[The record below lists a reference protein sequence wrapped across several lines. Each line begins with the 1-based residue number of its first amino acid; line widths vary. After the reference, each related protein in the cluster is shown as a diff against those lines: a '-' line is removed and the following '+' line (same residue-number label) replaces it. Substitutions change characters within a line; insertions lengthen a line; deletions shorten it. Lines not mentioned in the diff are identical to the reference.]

1 MQWMW
6 SKYIRQFAASTDAQ
20 AFAIGAVIL
29 LGIAVTAAT
38 IYLAINAPIET
49 KECEFQ
55 HSIKVSEDFVLLNST
70 INLMSSTINSNLK
83 GKLKGKPEVSQL
95 RSSIS
100 SFIQSKS
107 LTESVPIK
115 LKPTRDSIIALP
127 LASGTISFLP
137 TEGNITVRLTEQDG
151 NGNPGTQGIDNF
163 SSNFSRVDE
172 AGYNGDVTATPGN
185 ITLEGP
191 PYVSA
196 CIVSNMTN
204 ITGNIGFD
212 TGSNSTVYGNI
223 TWYVEDV
230 TAEKEIILKVRTD
243 MYPEMRTATATEWN
257 KCYGLESGKN
267 GLNSFPL
274 PDLYTVSNG
283 HRYVQFR
290 AELKTENSQETPKLI
305 NVSIHYKRE
314 NVTLA
319 QSAGIIRYNSS
330 YHYLP
335 DYAITYENGAVMKRQ
350 EKENGELVQ
359 GPFNLIPKDVSNNS
373 MGINLTLVN
382 LTGAGVSGIAGEF
395 APIRLH
401 LMNRERV
408 SDSLYYPNLTILINS
423 SCPRACGN
431 WFNKTFK
438 KTLNA
443 SYYNVR
449 VNDND
454 TAGTVELDFH
464 AHGIKL
470 HLDKITLGVE
480 L

>member
-1 MQWMW
+1 MW

-38 IYLAINAPIET
+38 IYLAINAPIKT

-70 INLMSSTINSNLK
+70 INLMSSTINSRILNK
-83 GKLKGKPEVSQL
+83 KPEEVSER
-95 RSSIS
+95 RSTIS
-100 SFIQSKS
+100 SFVHINP

-137 TEGNITVRLTEQDG
+137 TKGDITVRLTEKDG
-151 NGNPGTQGIDNF
+151 NGNPGTRGIANF
-163 SSNFSRVDE
+163 VSSPSPNWNFSRVDE
-172 AGYNGDVTATPGN
+172 AGYNGDVTATSGN

-257 KCYGLESGKN
+257 KCYGIESGKN

-319 QSAGIIRYNSS
+319 KSAGIIRYNSS

-359 GPFNLIPKDVSNNS
+359 GPFNLIPKDVSNDS

-382 LTGAGVSGIAGEF
+382 LTGADVSGIAGGF
-395 APIRLH
+395 ALIRLR

-438 KTLNA
+438 KTLLNA
-443 SYYNVR
+443 SYYNVT
-449 VNDND
+449 VND
-454 TAGTVELDFH
+454 TTGTVELDLH